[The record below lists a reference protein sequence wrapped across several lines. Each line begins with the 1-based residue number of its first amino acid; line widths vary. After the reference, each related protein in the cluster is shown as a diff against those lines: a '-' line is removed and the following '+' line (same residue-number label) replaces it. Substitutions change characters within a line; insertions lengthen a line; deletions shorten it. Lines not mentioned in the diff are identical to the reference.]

1 MTGCP
6 MLVVGDV
13 EGSAAWYADILG
25 GANVH
30 PGDEF
35 AMIMHDDVLVLM
47 LHHRDFD
54 EHPALTVPDEHAP
67 GTGVLLYFWVD
78 DLDAA
83 YRRAR
88 EREAGL
94 LDEPH
99 VNPNAGAREFSLRD
113 PDGFGVTIAEK
124 RREGGP

>member
-6 MLVVGDV
+6 MLVVDDV
-13 EGSAAWYADILG
+13 EGSAAWYAEILG
-25 GANVH
+25 GSNVH

-35 AMIMHDDVLVLM
+35 AMIMHDAALVVM

-54 EHPALTVPDEHAP
+54 EHPALTVPDDDAP
-67 GTGVLLYFWVD
+67 GTGILLYFWVD

-88 EREAGL
+88 EREARL

-113 PDGFGVTIAEK
+113 PDGYAVTIAEK